1 MKIATAKWT
10 EVIQSKNNLFK
21 INFKELIEYKDLLLM
36 FVKRD
41 FAATYKQTILGPL
54 WFFIQPILTTLMFTI
69 VFGKFANLKTDV
81 EPKFLFYFSG
91 VVIWNYFSDCFVKT
105 ATVFKDN
112 AQLFGKVF
120 FPRLIMP
127 LSIIVSS
134 MLKFCIQ
141 FFLFIIL
148 IIYYKFQA
156 GSQIHPTINIM
167 LTPVYLLLMA
177 GLAFGTGLVIAA
189 LTTKYRDLSFLIS
202 FGVQLLM
209 YGSPIIYSSSSI
221 DPKFKSF
228 VQLNPLSGVI
238 ESFRNS
244 FLGIGTFESH
254 NLLYSLIFML
264 FMIIIGLY
272 LFNKVEHKFIDTV

>member
-1 MKIATAKWT
+1 MNDVNNNWT
-10 EVIQSKNNLFK
+10 EIIESKTNSFK

-91 VVIWNYFSDCFVKT
+91 VVIWNYFSDCFLKT

-134 MLKFCIQ
+134 LLKFSIQ
-141 FFLFIIL
+141 FLLFIIF
-148 IIYYKFQA
+148 IVYYNYQT
-156 GSQIHPTINIM
+156 GSQIHPNTNI
-167 LTPVYLLLMA
+167 LFTPIYLLLMA
-177 GLAFGTGLVIAA
+177 GLAFGAGLVIAA

-209 YGSPIIYSSSSI
+209 YASPIIYSTTTI
-221 DPKFKSF
+221 NPKFKPYIQ
-228 VQLNPLSGVI
+228 VNPLTGVI
-238 ESFRNS
+238 EAFRNS
-244 FLGIGTFESH
+244 FLGTGTFDIYSI
-254 NLLYSLIFML
+254 LYSFL
-264 FMIIIGLY
+264 FMIITIFFGLY
-272 LFNKVEHKFIDTV
+272 LFNKVEQKFIDTV